1 MQVVRRVLVITRHL
15 GYSINLKESL
25 ERSGRFVVTAF
36 ASAQNA
42 LAFLRTTPQD
52 VAIVDFTVR
61 DMSGERIVEQIRL
74 LQADIGI
81 IVAPKHPT
89 IEATVS
95 VLDVQAVVDLPMPI
109 RQLVSLLDAAI
120 QHMHDAQTDTQT
132 LLPVGDDIDTVASA
146 VDSEEARKQ
155 SEALFQKL
163 LSEEPPI
170 PSFEESVTL
179 NDLRPHLLMSA
190 LEAPQDDPEATP
202 VVTQDSKRILA
213 AQILEA
219 TNDTST
225 PIEGYDVPS
234 FMGRVG
240 EYQPSPYAN
249 EPDFLPAVSTLDDAE
264 PLDYTATTT
273 SPAQSAMPYADPQT
287 LETER
292 LVPIARSRPAR
303 EGELSP
309 LAVWQE
315 EDETALEQ
323 ALAAVDSGA
332 FVATMGQAGAPND
345 DPRLAQMALNLTQLS
360 LELTA
365 EALVLLRDGVVIAYS
380 GQLPRQDI
388 EDMRSLF
395 VDALSEEGQPPQID
409 YVTSPSTGADYM
421 LYAQRTQEGYVLA
434 LLFVGTMPIS
444 AIRRQGKRLLEAMAA
459 VPELPAHREAPPAPI
474 VPTAQEAQQE
484 AQEEAPPAP
493 IVPTAQEAQQEAQE
507 EAPPAPIVPTAQEAQ
522 QEAQE
527 EAPPAPIV
535 PTAQEAQQE
544 AQEEAP
550 PAPVNLL
557 PFSFMWLLRHPQQ
570 ELTSAVAQKLVA
582 GMDAHLTGQGWQVHR
597 LDVYE
602 DFVYLRADA
611 PDNASP
617 QAYIRNL
624 MNASAQIAHAVN
636 PAYDT
641 ASLWSDSYLIMP
653 SAREM
658 GIEELQEF
666 INFVRDA

>member
-1 MQVVRRVLVITRHL
+1 VQVVRRVLVITRHV

-25 ERSGRFVVTAF
+25 ERDGRFVVTAF

-42 LAFLRTTPQD
+42 LSFLRTTPQD

-89 IEATVS
+89 IEAAVS
-95 VLDVQAVVDLPMPI
+95 TLNVQGVVDLPMPI
-109 RQLVSLLDAAI
+109 RQLVTLLEAAI
-120 QHMHDAQTDTQT
+120 QDIHDAQTDTQT
-132 LLPVGDDIDTVASA
+132 LFPVGDDIDTAASA
-146 VDSEEARKQ
+146 VDGEEARKQ

-190 LEAPQDDPEATP
+190 LEAQQDDPEATP
-202 VVTQDSKRILA
+202 TVTQDSKRILA

-234 FMGRVG
+234 FMGRIG

-249 EPDFLPAVSTLDDAE
+249 EPDFLPDDLPAPPALDEAE
-264 PLDYTATTT
+264 ALDYTATTT
-273 SPAQSAMPYADPQT
+273 SPAQSAAPYADPQT

-303 EGELSP
+303 EEDLMP
-309 LAVWQE
+309 ATLWQE

-323 ALAAVDSGA
+323 VLTSVDSGVLA
-332 FVATMGQAGAPND
+332 PAMGQSTAID

-365 EALVLLRDGVVIAYS
+365 EALVLLRDGAVIAYS

-388 EDMRSLF
+388 EDMRALF
-395 VDALSEEGQPPQID
+395 VNALTEEGQPPQID
-409 YVTSPSTGADYM
+409 YITSPSTGADYM

-434 LLFVGTMPIS
+434 LLFVGTMPVG

-459 VPELPAHREAPPAPI
+459 VPELHPRTEALPAP
-474 VPTAQEAQQE
+474 VMA
-484 AQEEAPPAP
+484 
-493 IVPTAQEAQQEAQE
+493 
-507 EAPPAPIVPTAQEAQ
+507 
-522 QEAQE
+522 
-527 EAPPAPIV
+527 
-535 PTAQEAQQE
+535 
-544 AQEEAP
+544 EEAP
-550 PAPVNLL
+550 PAPVMAEEAPPAPVMAEEAPPATPEKPRTLL

-570 ELTSAVAQKLVA
+570 ELTSVVAQKLVA
-582 GMDAHLTGQGWQVHR
+582 GMDAHLTGQGWQVYR

-602 DFVYLRADA
+602 DFIYLRADA
-611 PDNASP
+611 PDDVTP
-617 QAYIRNL
+617 QAHIRHL

-653 SAREM
+653 SEREM
-658 GIEELQEF
+658 GVEELQEF